1 MNKCVMVRL
10 REAGTTA
17 NFNFDDSIEIIVG
30 DYVIVES
37 DRGYDY
43 AQIIAE
49 PKAEKPGSKKK
60 LKKIVRIMTV
70 DDMRKVKQNSDQAKK
85 DKKVCDQK
93 IRDYKLDMKLINA
106 EYSFDRSKIIFYFTA
121 EGRVDFR
128 ELVKELAKHFKTRIE
143 MRQVGV
149 RDEAKLFNG
158 IGPCGRG
165 LCCSGFLRNFEPV
178 TIKMAKEQNLP
189 LNPTKISGICGRL
202 MCCLGYEVE
211 TYAHLKKALPREGK
225 YIQTPKG
232 KAKVLK
238 VYTLK
243 GELLLE
249 HEEGAIERI
258 MYQDLIKAE
267 KCGGCGKKED
277 HVCCKDKK
285 SGQEAQAEVKKSE
298 QEEKPRRS
306 NKERRDRRPNNRRNR
321 DRRNERKQDDRK
333 QDDRKQ
339 DDRKQDDVKQDE
351 RKQENRN
358 RNETKNDYKREQV
371 DQKNKD
377 EQSRDARPA
386 KKKFERGPKKA
397 KKSFFSSKA
406 QANKTTSEDK

>member
-10 REAGTTA
+10 RDAGATA
-17 NFNFDDSIEIIVG
+17 NFLYDDSIQIIVG

-49 PKAEKPGSKKK
+49 PVQEKQNPKKK
-60 LKKIVRIMTV
+60 LKKILRIMTV
-70 DDMRKVKQNSDQAKK
+70 DDMRKVKQNVEQAKQ
-85 DKKVCDQK
+85 DKKVCDSK

-158 IGPCGRG
+158 VGPCGRN
-165 LCCSGFLRNFEPV
+165 LCCAGFLRNFEPV

-211 TYAHLKKALPREGK
+211 TYAHLKKSLPREGK
-225 YIQTPKG
+225 FIQTPKG

-243 GELLLE
+243 GELLLGY
-249 HEEGAIERI
+249 EEGAIERI
-258 MYQDLIKAE
+258 MYKDLLEAE
-267 KCGGCGKKED
+267 KKSKCGGCGNKEE
-277 HVCCKDKK
+277 HTCCKDKAK
-285 SGQEAQAEVKKSE
+285 AVESKDERPRKPQKDRNEGRDKKDRNDRN
-298 QEEKPRRS
+298 EKRNKKPYGKKEFERRS
-306 NKERRDRRPNNRRNR
+306 AEKKINDKKLYEKKKPEKTSKEHSAKD
-321 DRRNERKQDDRK
+321 
-333 QDDRKQ
+333 
-339 DDRKQDDVKQDE
+339 
-351 RKQENRN
+351 
-358 RNETKNDYKREQV
+358 
-371 DQKNKD
+371 NKD
-377 EQSRDARPA
+377 GQVKTDKVKPVNKTGDSGS
-386 KKKFERGPKKA
+386 KGA
-397 KKSFFSSKA
+397 KKSFFSK
-406 QANKTTSEDK
+406 NKNKNK

>member
-10 REAGTTA
+10 REAGVTA
-17 NFNFDDSIEIIVG
+17 NFLFDDSIDIIVG

-49 PKAEKPGSKKK
+49 PVEEKVNSKKK

-70 DDMRKVKQNSDQAKK
+70 DDMRKVKQNLEQAKK

-93 IRDYKLDMKLINA
+93 IRDYNLDMKLINA

-211 TYAHLKKALPREGK
+211 TYAELKKALPREGK
-225 YIQTPKG
+225 FIQTPKG

-249 HEEGAIERI
+249 YEEGAIDRVN
-258 MYQDLIKAE
+258 YRDLTKPD
-267 KCGGCGKKED
+267 KCGSCAKKEETS
-277 HVCCKDKK
+277 CCKTNH
-285 SGQEAQAEVKKSE
+285 AQDSKPVE
-298 QEEKPRRS
+298 QPKADNAPKTRDDKPRRPKRDKR
-306 NKERRDRRPNNRRNR
+306 NKKYSKPNQDNRRNNERNGERVSERSNERNDERQEKTEKKIVQDSPSRR
-321 DRRNERKQDDRK
+321 DDKPRNE
-333 QDDRKQ
+333 
-339 DDRKQDDVKQDE
+339 
-351 RKQENRN
+351 NNSASNNNARN
-358 RNETKNDYKREQV
+358 
-371 DQKNKD
+371 
-377 EQSRDARPA
+377 
-386 KKKFERGPKKA
+386 KK
-397 KKSFFSSKA
+397 KKSFFSKES
-406 QANKTTSEDK
+406 DKS